1 MNIMRKYLSK
11 IILLLISVLGSLCAW
26 AQNDS
31 LEIIEVKH
39 NDEINIAYGLQKK
52 LNISS
57 SMSTV
62 TGEELSKGA
71 VSNFGNTLYGKL
83 AGLSV
88 IQGGGEPGYNLPT
101 LRIRGANGDPLVIID
116 GFERDLTYLNPEE
129 VETVSV
135 LKDAAAVALFGME
148 AANGAILIT
157 TKRGRVDEN
166 SIDVSIQSGPQ
177 SPTNTID
184 VLGAREYMTLYNQA
198 AANDGLSAKYSD
210 ADIAAAG
217 TSPLYPDVDWYD
229 QVVKNASN
237 ISRANV
243 GIRGGSDFI
252 QYYVNVG
259 FLYNNGMYKPENPD
273 MKANANLTQLNL
285 RSNIDINISKTTRF
299 SMDLSGMM
307 NKNTFPAYSAGEIW
321 TALSTLPP
329 NAFNVINPNGS
340 YGGTSLLN
348 NNPFAMIEYG
358 GRNNS
363 VTSFLNAGFSL
374 TQKLDFIAE
383 GLSAGIGYVL
393 DNGAVNGDGNWRYFP
408 YSQIGS
414 ATGGSYSYYSY
425 REASS
430 YNVWSNASSV
440 RNNVV
445 TANISYD
452 LTTSENHDLSVLLR
466 YQGDKE
472 YRENTDLSPY
482 LTNNYGARVQ
492 YAYAGKYL
500 LEASASYF
508 GSDQYAG
515 GDQYGFFPS
524 VSAGWI
530 FSNED
535 FIGEES
541 AINYGKLRAS
551 YGITGLN
558 RYVNGRYPFTQFYT
572 GGGSFPIGT
581 GWDIINGIQPGML
594 ANSDIQWEISR
605 KLNIGIDLEMFDHLT
620 FAFDYFLDNR
630 SDVLYIDYNHPS
642 ATGADLPYEN
652 IGELTNSGF
661 EFDLGYSSQENEF
674 KWFSNLVFSYFD
686 NTIDEM
692 GESLNG
698 SDLAQLNRT
707 GNSVSTVYGY
717 QVEGTFDSES
727 DIQSSPTQTFGTPRV
742 GDLKYADLNNDQV
755 IDSRDMTAIG
765 DVVGNVDVGLN
776 LGLEYK
782 GFDLEAMLQGQFNRD
797 ILLSESVLYQPFL
810 TGNAATEIVNESDF
824 PALSLTN
831 TNNYQAS
838 TFWVRKGDFIKLR
851 NIELGYSLSENITS
865 RLGMD
870 KVRFFVRGVNMLTI
884 SDWDYTDPEF
894 TGIGYPPMKSY
905 FLGLNLN
912 F

>member
-1 MNIMRKYLSK
+1 MRKYINK
-11 IILLLISVLGSLCAW
+11 IVLLVTAVLASFGVW

-31 LEIIEVKH
+31 LEVTEV
-39 NDEINIAYGLQKK
+39 NRTADVNIAYGIQTKS
-52 LNISS
+52 NVSS

-62 TGEELSKGA
+62 SGEELSKGA

-88 IQGGGEPGYNLPT
+88 IQGGGEPGYNSPT
-101 LRIRGANGDPLVIID
+101 LRIRGANADPLVMID

-129 VETVSV
+129 VESVSV
-135 LKDAAAVALFGME
+135 LKDAAAVALYGMK

-157 TKRGRVDEN
+157 TKRGKIEKNR
-166 SIDVSIQSGPQ
+166 IDISVQSGLQ
-177 SPTNTID
+177 SPTNTVGI
-184 VLGAREYMTLYNQA
+184 LGSRDYMTLYNQA
-198 AANDGLSAKYSD
+198 AINDGLSAKYSD
-210 ADIAAAG
+210 ADISAAG

-229 QVVKNASN
+229 QVVKNSSN

-243 GIRGGSDFI
+243 GIQGGSDFI
-252 QYYVNVG
+252 QYFVNVG
-259 FLYNNGMYKPENPD
+259 FLYNNGIYKPENPD

-307 NKNTFPAYSAGEIW
+307 NNNTFPANSASEIW
-321 TALSTLPP
+321 TALLTLPP
-329 NAFNVINPNGS
+329 NAFNVTNPNGS

-348 NNPFAMIEYG
+348 NNPYAMIEYG
-358 GRNNS
+358 GRNSS
-363 VTSFLNAGFSL
+363 VTNFLNAGFTL
-374 TQKLDFIAE
+374 TQQFDFVAE
-383 GLSAGIGYVL
+383 GLAAGISYVL
-393 DNGAVNGDGNWRYFP
+393 DNGSVNSDGNWRYFP
-408 YSQIGS
+408 YSQIASGS
-414 ATGGSYSYYSY
+414 NGEYSYYSY
-425 REASS
+425 REDSP
-430 YNVWSNASSV
+430 YNVWSNASST
-440 RNNVV
+440 RNNVFS
-445 TANISYD
+445 ANITYD
-452 LTTSENHDLSVLLR
+452 MVSESDNDLSVLLR

-482 LTNNYGARVQ
+482 LTNNYAARVQ
-492 YAYAGKYL
+492 YAYANKYL
-500 LEASASYF
+500 LEASVSYF
-508 GSDQYAG
+508 GSDQYAD

-524 VSAGWI
+524 VSAGWV

-535 FIGEES
+535 YVGEES
-541 AINYGKLRAS
+541 AINFGKLRAS

-558 RYVNGRYPFTQFYT
+558 RYVNGRYPFRQFYND
-572 GGGSFPIGT
+572 GGSFPIGT
-581 GWDIINGIQPGML
+581 GWDMIYGIKPGML
-594 ANSDIQWEISR
+594 ANSDIQWEISK

-620 FAFDYFLDNR
+620 FAFDYFQDKR
-630 SDVLYIDYNHPS
+630 SDVLYIDYNHSS
-642 ATGADLPYEN
+642 ATGAELPYEN
-652 IGELTNSGF
+652 IGKLTNSGF
-661 EFDLGYSSQENEF
+661 EVELGYSSQENEL
-674 KWFSNLVFSYFD
+674 KWFSNLVISYFD

-698 SDLAQLNRT
+698 SDLAHLNKT

-717 QVEGTFDSES
+717 EVVGTFASES

-765 DVVGNVDVGLN
+765 DNIGNVDVGLN
-776 LGLEYK
+776 LGFEYK
-782 GFDLEAMLQGQFNRD
+782 GFDMEAMLQGQFNRE
-797 ILLSESVLYQPFL
+797 IVLSDNVLYQPFL

-838 TFWVRKGDFIKLR
+838 SYWVRKGDFIKLR
-851 NIELGYSLSENITS
+851 NIELGYSLSENITN
-865 RLGMD
+865 RLGMER
-870 KVRFFVRGVNMLTI
+870 VRFFVRGVNVLTL
-884 SDWDYTDPEF
+884 SDWDYTDPEYI
-894 TGIGYPPMKSY
+894 GIGYPPMTSY